1 MEKDIRFTGYTA
13 VPSDYECSDGELTQA
28 YNLINE
34 DGAYKSLLAPKT
46 LLQLGENKKVI
57 YLHRTAF
64 FSNYIIR
71 DTKTSEIYALSEN
84 KKLFEEAE
92 LLGTFPSLSH
102 VNSIGNTLLLFCEE
116 YILYF
121 LWKKG

>member
-13 VPSDYECSDGELTQA
+13 VPSDYECSDGELAQA

-71 DTKTSEIYALSEN
+71 DTKTSEIYALSAN

-92 LLGTFPSLSH
+92 SLGKFTTNYNL
-102 VNSIGNTLLLFCEE
+102 
-116 YILYF
+116 
-121 LWKKG
+121 KKI